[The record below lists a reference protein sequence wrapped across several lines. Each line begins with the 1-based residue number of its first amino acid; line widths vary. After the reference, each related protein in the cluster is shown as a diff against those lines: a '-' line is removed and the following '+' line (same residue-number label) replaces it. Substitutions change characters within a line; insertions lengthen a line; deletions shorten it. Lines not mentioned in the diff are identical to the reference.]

1 MRDEHNGLQHIF
13 DAIRKLSKKHKEHMK
28 VYGAENDKRM
38 SGEYETSN
46 YNVFSFDKDKPV
58 DRGASIR
65 IGYETMKNKK
75 GYFEDRRPASNMDP
89 YQVTSAIFET
99 IAL

>member
-1 MRDEHNGLQHIF
+1 
-13 DAIRKLSKKHKEHMK
+13 MK
-28 VYGAENDKRM
+28 VYGADNDKRM

-46 YNVFSFDKDKPV
+46 YDVFSFDKDKPV

-99 IAL
+99 VAL